1 MMVFARRDSGQFP
14 LMSQLIAQHPF
25 YYTTDLDMPQWE
37 PAQCPLCR
45 MNKPLLSWRDMP
57 EL

>member
-1 MMVFARRDSGQFP
+1 MDE
-14 LMSQLIAQHPF
+14 LTTQHPF

-37 PAQCPLCR
+37 PANCPLCR

>member
-1 MMVFARRDSGQFP
+1 MGN
-14 LMSQLIAQHPF
+14 LIARHPF
-25 YYTTDLDMPQWE
+25 YCTTDLDMPQWE

-45 MNKPLLSWRDMP
+45 MNQPVLSWRDMP